1 MKHINFL
8 FRIVFV
14 FVSYAMIIV
23 PMNDMFEM
31 NSLLFFKKWGLWY
44 IIYIA
49 MFLVWTYYIEPKLLK
64 KIK

>member
-1 MKHINFL
+1 
-8 FRIVFV
+8 
-14 FVSYAMIIV
+14 MIIV